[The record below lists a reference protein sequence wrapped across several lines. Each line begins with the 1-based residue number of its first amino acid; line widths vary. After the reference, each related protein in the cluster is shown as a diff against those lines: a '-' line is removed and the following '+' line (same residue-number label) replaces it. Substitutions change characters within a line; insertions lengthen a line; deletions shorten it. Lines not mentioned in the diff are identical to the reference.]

1 MLKKII
7 AVLAGILTGFI
18 LIGLVEAL
26 GQYIFPTPAELL
38 STNPEFPEASEW
50 IEAIPLEQMLM
61 VLLAYVLG
69 SFGAG
74 FITTSISP
82 SKSLSLITG
91 FILLISGTIN
101 VLLIPHPL
109 WFTIISISLYIP
121 FAYGGGIISIRM
133 FKKS

>member
-1 MLKKII
+1 MPKKII
-7 AVLAGILTGFI
+7 AVLAGILAGFI

-26 GQYIFPTPAELL
+26 GQYLFPEPAELL
-38 STNPEFPEASEW
+38 STDPSFPKATEW
-50 IEAIPLEQMLM
+50 ITAIPVEQMLM
-61 VLLAYVLG
+61 VLLAYVIG

-82 SKSLSLITG
+82 GKSLALITG